1 MAEAPQVREVMGG
14 AGIRRLHEMAAA
26 QFALENPD
34 FKIRGLCKVESVMAP
49 QIAVAEGDPEKQRKI
64 ELDSLSDSQV
74 QRREKEYAMRE
85 IATGEQYTWNRYML
99 CNMKMEEIPL
109 SEAKPEIQELAGYKP
124 PKVAG
129 RRS

>member
-1 MAEAPQVREVMGG
+1 MADGLQITEVGG
-14 AGIRRLHEMAAA
+14 VGIQRLHELAAA
-26 QFALENPD
+26 QFAMENPD
-34 FKIRGLCKVESVMAP
+34 FRIRGLCKVESVMAP
-49 QIAVAEGDPEKQRKI
+49 QIAALEGDPAKQRKM
-64 ELDSLSDSQV
+64 ELDTLTDKQV

-85 IATGEQYTWNRYML
+85 IATGQEYCWNRFML